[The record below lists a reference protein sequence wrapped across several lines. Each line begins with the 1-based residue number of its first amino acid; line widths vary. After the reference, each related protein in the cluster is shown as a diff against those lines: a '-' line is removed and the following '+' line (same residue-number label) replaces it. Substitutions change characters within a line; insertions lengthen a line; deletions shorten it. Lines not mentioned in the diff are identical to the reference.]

1 MKKVLKLMAVVLT
14 IAMFAN
20 MGALAAVEG
29 TYAAKN
35 VFTQSFQNLK
45 ELPEGWSYQLGGE
58 NNGQLNFAVTDNS
71 YLGLTAN
78 GSLNLR
84 KTSVYTAENDTYTV
98 TFNIGKPGQQYIYMY
113 VGVDNLTDISAS
125 GAVSDSGYTIQYYH
139 NGTNTIKIY
148 KDGAQIGNTM
158 GWVTEFG
165 GYLPNSADIVF
176 TVSKDKINFSMT
188 NGTKSLTQEIAN
200 NNPDYTGYIGLALS
214 AINCTT
220 AYVASIS
227 ATDGYDGIYEDH
239 LFNYVVDSSYT
250 ATDLANDGFT
260 YTGKKADY
268 ATPIYSWK
276 KSTTDENNTDGIY
289 LGVRDNSTD
298 VRRYGGTLLNSS
310 VLSGD
315 YDVEYIAYFGMNYFE
330 TFINYT
336 DDSNRYVLR
345 YGDKIDHDGDGT
357 DTSKGQTAGVKGCCI
372 MKYANSSTFQRL
384 DPVSITK
391 NGEVYTDNLNSSAPI
406 FTYTDKLNKIS
417 VRNTEGKLT
426 VTATLYKG
434 DDEYVYTFEDSSN
447 PITSGKFG
455 LSNAA
460 ATGTTYV
467 NNIKISSGK
476 IDEAIKQTFAKGS
489 AATLEIP
496 AMLKGDIKI
505 LSGIYTDNN
514 LMVGATVKDISAF
527 ANSAKVDMFTAEQT
541 ENADKMR
548 TFIWSGL
555 DTLFPLTKAN

>member
-1 MKKVLKLMAVVLT
+1 MKKVLKLMSVLLALV
-14 IAMFAN
+14 IFAT
-20 MGALAAVEG
+20 MGASAAVEG

-35 VFTQSFQNLK
+35 EFTQSFQNLQ
-45 ELPEGWSYQLGGE
+45 ELPEGWAYQLGGS
-58 NNGQLNFAVTDNS
+58 NNPQLNFAVTDNN
-71 YLGLTAN
+71 YLGITAN
-78 GSLNLR
+78 GSLNLKR
-84 KTSVYTAENDTYTV
+84 NAIYTAENDTYSV
-98 TFNIGKPGQQYIYMY
+98 TFNVGKPGQNYIYMY

-125 GAVSDSGYTIQYYH
+125 GGVSASGYTIAYRH
-139 NGTNTIKIY
+139 NGTDTIKIY
-148 KDGAQIGNTM
+148 KDGTQIGNTM

-176 TVSKDKINFSMT
+176 TVSKDKIDFSMT
-188 NGTKSLTQEIAN
+188 NGTNSLKQKIDN
-200 NNPDYTGYIGLALS
+200 NNPDYTGYMGVALS
-214 AINCTT
+214 SVNCTT
-220 AYVASIS
+220 AYVSSIS

-298 VRRYGGTLLNSS
+298 VRRYGGTLLHNA
-310 VLSGD
+310 VLSND
-315 YDVEYIAYFGMNYFE
+315 YDIEYIAYFGMNYFE

-345 YGDKIDHDGDGT
+345 YGDKIDGTNDG
-357 DTSKGQTAGVKGCCI
+357 CI
-372 MKYANSSTFQRL
+372 LNKYAGSTTATTIT
-384 DPVSITK
+384 PSTVTK
-391 NGEVYTDNLNSSAPI
+391 NGEAYEGNLTTSGPI

-489 AATLEIP
+489 VATLEIP

-527 ANSAKVDMFTAEQT
+527 NNSAKVEMFTDGQT
-541 ENADKMR
+541 ADADKMK